1 MYCAYGEAGE
11 LLTGLFVGVDR
22 TGDGC
27 CVMIFLA
34 GAYSLNDFCFLLVAL
49 PARWEKLSRYDLFLV
64 EVNIVLCLYV
74 EITVNGVVGDVSVVV
89 WAAQKVSEKV
99 EESRDTYTLSQ
110 AARQDEAG
118 RSQQR
123 TDHTLA

>member
-1 MYCAYGEAGE
+1 
-11 LLTGLFVGVDR
+11 
-22 TGDGC
+22 
-27 CVMIFLA
+27 MIFLA

-74 EITVNGVVGDVSVVV
+74 DVAVDGVVNDLLVVE
-89 WAAQKVSEKV
+89 WAAQKVCEKV
-99 EESRDTYTLSQ
+99 EESRGTYTVSQ

-123 TDHTLA
+123 TGHTLA